1 MKTYKCL
8 LLLLLACGPFQF
20 ARAQVHS
27 ELAIPPNGNNERA
40 EVSQWIGLV
49 KITIDYHSP
58 NVHGGGGADRTGHI
72 WGELI
77 NYGFPD
83 PGFGPSH
90 AAPWRV
96 GANET
101 TTITLSHDV
110 KVEGKEL
117 KAGTY
122 GLFLD
127 VEKSGPWTWIF
138 SKAAKGWGSFQYDPK
153 DDVLRV
159 PVDPV
164 DAPYTEFMTFGFDE
178 RRPSST
184 LAYLQWE
191 KKRIPFKIEV
201 PNINQLYVDQMREDL
216 LSWPGFNYQ
225 NWQNAAQFCADNK
238 INLEEALVWA
248 ERAIH
253 EPFRGATIGVED
265 FSTLSTKAAVLDA
278 MGHNAEADTV
288 MDKAL
293 TLPGVT
299 MFDMH
304 FYGAGLLRASRA
316 DRALKIFQANQQRH
330 PEEKFWTHLD
340 LARAYTAVG
349 DKANAIKNWEI
360 AIANTPENRKFMLPQ
375 FQGALKKLKDG
386 S

>member
-1 MKTYKCL
+1 MKNYKWLAL
-8 LLLLLACGPFQF
+8 LLLVCIPFRS
-20 ARAQVHS
+20 AWSQVHS

-49 KITIDYHSP
+49 KVTIDYHSP

-77 NYGFPD
+77 SYGFTD
-83 PGFGPSH
+83 EGFGPSH
-90 AAPWRV
+90 SAPWRV

-101 TTITLSHDV
+101 TTIALSHDV
-110 KVEGKEL
+110 KVEGKDL

-127 VEKSGPWTWIF
+127 VENSGPWTWIF
-138 SKAAKGWGSFQYDPK
+138 SKAAKGWGSYQYDPK

-159 PVDPV
+159 AVNPI

-178 RRPSST
+178 RRPDST
-184 LAYLQWE
+184 TAYLQWE

-201 PNINQLYVDQMREDL
+201 PNINQLYVDQLRADL

-225 NWQNAAQFCADNK
+225 NWQTAAQFCADNK

-248 ERAIH
+248 EKAIH
-253 EPFRGATIGVED
+253 EPFRGATFGVED

-278 MGHNAEADTV
+278 MGRPSDADAV

-293 TLPGVT
+293 ALPNT
-299 MFDMH
+299 SMFNMYI
-304 FYGAGLLRASRA
+304 YGARLLRASRSE
-316 DRALKIFQANQQRH
+316 RALKIFQLDKDRH
-330 PEEKFWTHLD
+330 PEERFWTYLG
-340 LARAYTAVG
+340 LARAYTALG
-349 DKANAIKNWEI
+349 DKPNAIKDWEI
-360 AIANTPENRKFMLPQ
+360 VIADVPENRKFMLPQ
-375 FQGALKKLKDG
+375 FQATLKKLKEG
-386 S
+386 K

>member
-1 MKTYKCL
+1 MKNHKWL
-8 LLLLLACGPFQF
+8 FLLLLACGPFQS
-20 ARAQVHS
+20 ARSQVHS
-27 ELAIPPNGNNERA
+27 ELATPPNGNNERA

-49 KITIDYHSP
+49 KISIDYHAP
-58 NVHGGGGADRTGHI
+58 NIHGGGGADRTGHI

-77 NYGFPD
+77 SYGFPD

-110 KVEGKEL
+110 KVEGKDL

-127 VEKSGPWTWIF
+127 LEKSGPWTWIF

-159 PVDPV
+159 PADPV

-178 RRPSST
+178 RRPASSV
-184 LAYLQWE
+184 AYLQWE

-225 NWQNAAQFCADNK
+225 NWQTAAQFCADNK

-248 ERAIH
+248 EKAIL
-253 EPFRGATIGVED
+253 EPFRGATVGVED
-265 FSTLSTKAAVLDA
+265 FSTLSTKAAVLGA
-278 MGHNAEADTV
+278 MGRTAESDAV
-288 MDKAL
+288 MDNAL
-293 TLPGVT
+293 ALPDIT
-299 MFDMH
+299 MFNMH

-316 DRALKIFQANQQRH
+316 DRALKIFLLNQQRH
-330 PEEKFWTHLD
+330 SEEKFWTYLD
-340 LARAYTAVG
+340 LARAYTALG
-349 DKANAIKNWEI
+349 DKPNAIKNWEI
-360 AIANTPENRKFMLPQ
+360 AIANIPENRKFMLPQ
-375 FQGALKKLKDG
+375 FQAALKRVREG

>member
-1 MKTYKCL
+1 M
-8 LLLLLACGPFQF
+8 
-20 ARAQVHS
+20 
-27 ELAIPPNGNNERA
+27 PPNGNNERA

-49 KITIDYHSP
+49 KISIDYHAP

-72 WGELI
+72 WGELVG
-77 NYGFPD
+77 YGFAD
-83 PGFGPSH
+83 QGFGPSH

-110 KVEGKEL
+110 KVEGKDL

-122 GLFLD
+122 GMFLD

-138 SKAAKGWGSFQYDPK
+138 SRAARGWGSYQYDPK

-159 PVDPV
+159 AVEPM
-164 DAPYTEFMTFGFDE
+164 DAPYTEFMTFGFNE
-178 RRPSST
+178 RHPASAV
-184 LAYLQWE
+184 AYLQWE

-216 LSWPGFNYQ
+216 LNWPGFNYQ

-248 ERAIH
+248 EKAIH
-253 EPFRGATIGVED
+253 EPFRGAVVGVAD

-278 MGHNAEADTV
+278 MGRTSEADATV
-288 MDKAL
+288 DRAL
-293 TLPGVT
+293 ELPGTGMIYV
-299 MFDMH
+299 H
-304 FYGAGLLRASRA
+304 SYGVRLLRASRA
-316 DRALKIFQANQQRH
+316 DRALKIFQLNQQRH
-330 PEEKFWTHLD
+330 PEENFWTFYG
-340 LARAYTAVG
+340 LARAYTALG
-349 DKANAIKNWEI
+349 DKPNAIKNWEI
-360 AIANTPENRKFMLPQ
+360 AIANVPENRKFMLPQ
-375 FQGALKKLKDG
+375 FQAALKNLKEG
-386 S
+386 N

>member
-1 MKTYKCL
+1 MKNYKWL
-8 LLLLLACGPFQF
+8 LLLLLTWIPFQS
-20 ARAQVHS
+20 ARSQVHS
-27 ELAIPPNGNNERA
+27 ELAMPPNGNNERA

-49 KITIDYHSP
+49 KISVDYHAP

-77 NYGFPD
+77 SYGFPD

-90 AAPWRV
+90 ASPWRV

-110 KVEGKEL
+110 KVEGRDL

-138 SKAAKGWGSFQYDPK
+138 SKDAKGWGSFQYDPK
-153 DDVLRV
+153 NDVLRV

-178 RRPSST
+178 RRPAST
-184 LAYLQWE
+184 VAYLQWE
-191 KKRIPFKIEV
+191 KKRVPFKIEV
-201 PNINQLYVDQMREDL
+201 PNINQLYVNQMREDL

-248 ERAIH
+248 EKAIH
-253 EPFRGATIGVED
+253 EPFRGATVGIED

-278 MGHNAEADTV
+278 MGRTPEADGV
-288 MDKAL
+288 MDRAL
-293 TLPGVT
+293 ALPDSS
-299 MFDMH
+299 MFNMH
-304 FYGAGLLRASRA
+304 FYGVGLLRASRA
-316 DRALKIFQANQQRH
+316 DRALKIFRLNQQRH
-330 PEEKFWTHLD
+330 PEEKFWTYLD

-349 DKANAIKNWEI
+349 DKPDAIKNWEI
-360 AIANTPENRKFMLPQ
+360 AIANVPENRKFMLSQ
-375 FQGALKKLKDG
+375 FQAALKKLKEG

>member
-1 MKTYKCL
+1 MKNNKWLFL
-8 LLLLLACGPFQF
+8 LLFAGVPFQS
-20 ARAQVHS
+20 ARSQVHS
-27 ELAIPPNGNNERA
+27 ELATPPNGNNERA
-40 EVSQWIGLV
+40 EISQWIGLV
-49 KITIDYHSP
+49 KISIDYHAP
-58 NVHGGGGADRTGHI
+58 NVHGGGGADRTGHV

-77 NYGFPD
+77 GYGFPD
-83 PGFGPSH
+83 PGFGPAH

-101 TTITLSHDV
+101 TTFTVSHDV
-110 KVEGKEL
+110 KVEGKDL

-127 VEKSGPWTWIF
+127 VEKSSPWTWIF
-138 SKAAKGWGSFQYDPK
+138 SKAAKGWGSYQYDPK

-164 DAPYTEFMTFGFDE
+164 EAPYTEFMTFGFEE
-178 RRPSST
+178 RRPASSV
-184 LAYLQWE
+184 AYLQWE
-191 KKRIPFKIEV
+191 KKRVPFKIEV

-225 NWQNAAQFCADNK
+225 NWQTAAQFCADNK
-238 INLEEALVWA
+238 INLEEALTWA
-248 ERAIH
+248 EKAIH
-253 EPFRGATIGVED
+253 EPFRGAVVGVED

-278 MGHNAEADTV
+278 MGRTSESDAV

-293 TLPGVT
+293 ALPDSS
-299 MFDMH
+299 MFNMH

-316 DRALKIFQANQQRH
+316 DRALKIFQLNQQRH
-330 PEEKFWTHLD
+330 PEEKFWTYLD
-340 LARAYTAVG
+340 LARAYTALG
-349 DKANAIKNWEI
+349 DKPNAIKNWEI
-360 AIANTPENRKFMLPQ
+360 AIANVPENRKFMLPQ
-375 FQGALKKLKDG
+375 FQAALKKLKEG

>member
-1 MKTYKCL
+1 MKNCKWL
-8 LLLLLACGPFQF
+8 LLLLTCVPFQP
-20 ARAQVHS
+20 AQSQVHS
-27 ELAIPPNGNNERA
+27 ELATPPNGNNERA

-49 KITIDYHSP
+49 KISIEYHAP

-72 WGELI
+72 WGELVS
-77 NYGFPD
+77 YGFPD

-110 KVEGKEL
+110 KVEGKDL
-117 KAGTY
+117 KAGRY

-138 SKAAKGWGSFQYDPK
+138 SRAAKGWGSFQYDPT

-159 PVDPV
+159 PVDPI

-178 RRPSST
+178 RRPAST
-184 LAYLQWE
+184 VAYLQWE
-191 KKRIPFKIEV
+191 KKRIPLKIEV
-201 PNINQLYVDQMREDL
+201 PNINQLYVDRMREDL

-225 NWQNAAQFCADNK
+225 NWQTAAQFCADNK

-248 ERAIH
+248 EKAIH
-253 EPFRGATIGVED
+253 EPFRGAVVGVED
-265 FSTLSTKAAVLDA
+265 FSTLSTKSAVLGA
-278 MGHNAEADTV
+278 MGRTSEADAV

-293 TLPGVT
+293 ALPNSG

-304 FYGAGLLRASRA
+304 AYGVGLMRASRP
-316 DRALKIFQANQQRH
+316 DRALKIFQLNQQRH
-330 PEEKFWTHLD
+330 PEEKFWTYFD
-340 LARAYTAVG
+340 LARAYTALG
-349 DKANAIKNWEI
+349 DKTNAIKNWEI
-360 AIANTPENRKFMLPQ
+360 AIANVPENRKFMLPQ
-375 FQGALKKLKDG
+375 FQTALRKLKEG

>member
-1 MKTYKCL
+1 MKVYKWLFL
-8 LLLLLACGPFQF
+8 LVFVCVPLQSAWS
-20 ARAQVHS
+20 QVHS
-27 ELAIPPNGNNERA
+27 ELALPPNGDNERA

-49 KITIDYHSP
+49 KVSVDYHSP
-58 NVHGGGGADRTGHI
+58 NVHGGGGADRAGHI

-77 NYGFPD
+77 GYGFSD
-83 PGFGPSH
+83 QGYGPSR

-110 KVEGKEL
+110 KIEGKDL
-117 KAGTY
+117 KAGLY

-138 SKAAKGWGSFQYDPK
+138 SKNAKGWGSYQYDPK

-159 PVDPV
+159 AVNPV
-164 DAPYTEFMTFGFDE
+164 DAPYTEFMTFGFEE
-178 RRPSST
+178 RRPASAI
-184 LAYLQWE
+184 AYLQWE
-191 KKRIPFKIEV
+191 RKRVAFKIEV

-225 NWQNAAQFCADNK
+225 NWQTAAQFCVDNK

-248 ERAIH
+248 DKAIH

-265 FSTLSTKAAVLDA
+265 FSTVSTKAAVLDA
-278 MGHNAEADTV
+278 MGRTPEADKV

-293 TLPGVT
+293 DLPGTAMINV
-299 MFDMH
+299 H
-304 FYGAGLLRASRA
+304 IYGIRLLRASRNE
-316 DRALKIFQANQQRH
+316 RALKVFQLNQQRH
-330 PEEKFWTHLD
+330 PEEKFWTYYG
-340 LARAYTAVG
+340 LARAYTALK
-349 DKANAIKNWEI
+349 DKPNGIKNWET
-360 AIANTPENRKFMLPQ
+360 AIANVPEDRKAMVPQ
-375 FQGALKKLKDG
+375 MQAALEKLKAG
-386 S
+386 G